1 MNNLLNLL
9 RESKIVIP
17 PIQRD
22 YAQGRNTGKI
32 PTIRERFLDNI
43 VEVLTNEKQAL
54 MELDFI
60 YGYTETDSTGN
71 SQVSIFKPLDGQQ
84 RLTTLFLIHW
94 FVANKEKVKVEDVK
108 PLLSKFSYATRKT
121 SRSFCEKLIDFKIDW
136 TDEKKVDEQIVNQS
150 WFYSNWKND
159 PTIQSMLVVLRTI
172 QDKFEG
178 LSNLWDKLSGDNPRI
193 VFHLLSM
200 NDLGLPDDLYIK
212 MNARGK
218 PLTDF
223 EHFKSSFSEILKDDK
238 AKYFNDKVDG
248 EWSDLF
254 WKIFKDRETGDI
266 AKLVDEGFLSFF
278 WYITDILIKKQ
289 GIVIADEFWLKR
301 VNKVYS
307 KNDENVQF
315 LFDCIDLFLKIS
327 KETEHSFDNIFYIA
341 DDDFV
346 ITKTKLFFK
355 NADPNLF
362 HKCVE
367 TYLHNN
373 FVIREQLLLYAFIKI
388 NLDKVKV
395 PSNFYRL
402 TRNLLEHASDKQVR
416 NENLNNL
423 YSAIEAL
430 INGERLPENLPFT
443 HRQLN
448 EEAAKEALLETNPE
462 LIETIYKLEDHT
474 LLRGSIGVFLLDTTI
489 GDLGVVF
496 LKEFY
501 ADCNF
506 IEISKALLTFGF
518 YPQFYGVDYMRFGN
532 KNNST
537 WREILN
543 QSENRTGFENTS
555 IILQNYLKFRIANST
570 IDNLNIVHNYQIIPN
585 TPKDLRYYLIKYN
598 SFIHWNDNQTD
609 GFYWWQNYADR
620 PYECTMLFRTNFRG
634 RSWSPFLLEISKR
647 VEECTIEN
655 YNSKLQFTN
664 DNLILIIS
672 HTNEGFIF
680 SSPVDDKFSTYYL
693 NQLILDRKLNQNGCL
708 LIEQEDNGIDKVD
721 RIDKCIEF
729 LNILSAAKNDR

>member
-43 VEVLTNEKQAL
+43 VEVLTNEEQAP

-71 SQVSIFKPLDGQQ
+71 YQVSIFKPLDGQQ

-94 FVANKEKVKVEDVK
+94 FVANKEKVNAEDVK
-108 PLLSKFSYATRKT
+108 PLLSKFSYSTRKT

-178 LSNLWDKLSGDNPRI
+178 LNNLWDKLSGENPRI

-223 EHFKSSFSEILKDDK
+223 EHFKSSFSEILDEEK
-238 AKYFNDKVDG
+238 AKYFNEKVDG

-254 WKIFKDRETGDI
+254 WGIFKDRETKDV
-266 AKLVDEGFLSFF
+266 AKLVDAGFLSFF

-289 GIVIADEFWLKR
+289 GIVTADEFWLKK
-301 VNKVYS
+301 VNNVYS
-307 KNDENVQF
+307 ENDENVQF
-315 LFDCIDLFLKIS
+315 LFDCIDLFLKLS
-327 KETEHSFDNIFYIA
+327 REVEHPLDSIFYTA

-355 NADPNLF
+355 NANSNLF

-367 TYLHNN
+367 TYQNN

-474 LLRGSIGVFLLDTTI
+474 LLRGSIGVFSLDTTI

-532 KNNST
+532 KNNPT

-543 QSENRTGFENTS
+543 QSDNRIGFDNTRN
-555 IILQNYLKFRIANST
+555 ILQQYLNFRMTYPDINNLDITNNYMAKTTAA
-570 IDNLNIVHNYQIIPN
+570 
-585 TPKDLRYYLIKYN
+585 KDLRYYYLKYD
-598 SFIHWNDNQTD
+598 SFHLWNEHQTD
-609 GFYWWQNYADR
+609 GFYWWQNYTEE
-620 PYECTMLFRTNFRG
+620 PYKCIMLFRTNFRG
-634 RSWSPFLLEISKR
+634 RSWSPFLLEINKR
-647 VEECTIEN
+647 VDECTIEN
-655 YNSKLQFTN
+655 YGSNLQFTK
-664 DNLILIIS
+664 DNLILLIS
-672 HTNEGFIF
+672 HANNGFVF
-680 SSPVDDKFSTYYL
+680 SSPVDDQFSLDYL
-693 NQLILDRKLNQNGCL
+693 NRLILSDKLDDNGCL
-708 LIEQEDNGIDKVD
+708 LVNQDISGVDTFD
-721 RIDKCIEF
+721 RIGKCIDF
-729 LNILSAAKNDR
+729 LKTL